1 MKDLL
6 LQQTHDAFAGSKE
19 MSLLCSLNDLTQAE
33 AEWRLNPTAW
43 TIEEILYHVAS
54 CKLEYCKQA
63 FGKGRAEISKPFGDI
78 RQMIELTKAAH
89 RHVVQCLEESSEGD
103 LAHPVP
109 TAFHGESAA
118 HLFWVLI
125 MHDISHGAQIRT
137 IRRAYGTR
145 TDYYPIR

>member
-6 LQQTHDAFAGSKE
+6 LKQTEDAFARDEE
-19 MSLLCSLNDLTQAE
+19 MSLLCSVKDLTQSE
-33 AEWRLNPTAW
+33 TEWRINPTTW
-43 TIEEILYHVAS
+43 TIEEVLYHVAS

-63 FGKGRAEISKPFGDI
+63 FGKWTEEIPHPFGDI
-78 RQMIELTKAAH
+78 HRMIELAKRAH
-89 RHVVQCLEESSEGD
+89 AHVVQCLEGCSEGD
-103 LAHPVP
+103 LRQPVP
-109 TAFHGESAA
+109 TTFHGESAA

-137 IRRAYGTR
+137 IRRAHGTR